1 MTIFQALLHFVVDMS
16 VKHALPGFG
25 ALETAI
31 MEVVWASGPI
41 TVRDVLLV
49 LKRDCAYTTVM
60 TVMQRLFD
68 KGVLHRRLVDNA
80 YQYTPAVPKA
90 TFVQQTV
97 RTTVNQLVHGY
108 GDVAL
113 AHFVDALD
121 EVDPKRLEKLRRKLQ
136 RP

>member
-1 MTIFQALLHFVVDMS
+1 MPT
-16 VKHALPGFG
+16 KNTLPGFG

-31 MEVVWASGPI
+31 MEVIWAASPV
-41 TVRDVLLV
+41 TVRDVLQT

-68 KGVLHRRLVDNA
+68 KGVLQRQLVDNA
-80 YQYTPAVPKA
+80 YQYTPAIPKA
-90 TFVQQTV
+90 QFVQQAV
-97 RTTVNQLVHGY
+97 RKSVDQLVGGY

-121 EVDPKRLEKLRRKLQ
+121 AVDPKRLEKLRRKLN
-136 RP
+136 RS

>member
-1 MTIFQALLHFVVDMS
+1 MSGLLHFVVDMPS
-16 VKHALPGFG
+16 KYSLPGFG

-31 MEVVWASGPI
+31 MEVVWASGPV
-41 TVRDVLLV
+41 TVREVLGT

-68 KGVLHRRLVDNA
+68 KGVLHRELVENA
-80 YQYTPAVPKA
+80 YRYTPAIPKA
-90 TFVQQTV
+90 KFVQQAV
-97 RTTVNQLVHGY
+97 RSSVDELVHGY

-121 EVDPKRLEKLRRKLQ
+121 DVDPKRLEKLRRKL
-136 RP
+136 RRL

>member
-1 MTIFQALLHFVVDMS
+1 MTS
-16 VKHALPGFG
+16 KRALPGFG

-31 MEVVWASGPI
+31 MEVMWVSGPA
-41 TVRDVLLV
+41 TVRDVLKA

-68 KGVLHRRLVDNA
+68 KGVLHRELVDNA
-80 YQYTPAVPKA
+80 YRYTPAVPKA
-90 TFVQQTV
+90 TFVQQAV
-97 RTTVNQLVHGY
+97 RSSVDQLLNGY

-121 EVDPKRLEKLRRKLQ
+121 AVDPKRVEKLRRKLQ
-136 RP
+136 KP